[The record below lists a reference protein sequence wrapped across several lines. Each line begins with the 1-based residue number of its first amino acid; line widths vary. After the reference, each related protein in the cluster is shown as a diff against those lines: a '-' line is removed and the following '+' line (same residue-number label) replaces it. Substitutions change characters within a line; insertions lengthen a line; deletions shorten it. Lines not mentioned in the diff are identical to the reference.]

1 MKILFIG
8 YDARYKVV
16 IDTLKIKN
24 DVYTL
29 GYEDID
35 NVGVGNLN
43 NINEYDI
50 VVLPMSGIKNGSASN
65 IKVDSSIFDNYNGII
80 YTGIKK
86 GLRGNVESF
95 LDDKEICFEN
105 TMITVDGIMDR
116 IKDIDKVIICIL
128 GYGNIGSKLY
138 DRLVSDYKVIVGVKD
153 KEVGC
158 VNNSFSTSNKKD
170 LEYYLTSSDLI
181 INTVPINIID
191 EDILNKITGYF
202 LDIASYPYGINE
214 KDRDKYKFKYD
225 LYSSIPSKYAPLKA
239 GKVLLKK
246 F

>member
-8 YDARYKVV
+8 YDARYKIV

-50 VVLPMSGIKNGSASN
+50 IVLPMSGIKNGSASN

-214 KDRDKYKFKYD
+214 KDRDKYNFKYD

>member
-8 YDARYKVV
+8 YDARYKIV

-29 GYEDID
+29 GYDD
-35 NVGVGNLN
+35 YNVCVGSLN
-43 NINEYDI
+43 SINDYDI
-50 VVLPMSGIKNGSASN
+50 VVLPMSGIKNGYASN
-65 IKVDSSIFDNYNGII
+65 VEVDSRIFDDYNGII

-86 GLRGNVESF
+86 GISGNVESF
-95 LDDKEICFEN
+95 LDDKEICYEN

-138 DRLVSDYKVIVGVKD
+138 DKLKDDYKVIVGVKED
-153 KEVGC
+153 EVGYIS
-158 VNNSFSTSNKKD
+158 NSFSTSNKKD

-181 INTVPINIID
+181 INTVPLNIID
-191 EDILNKITGYF
+191 KDILNKITGYF

-214 KDRDKYKFKYD
+214 KDRDKYNLKYD

>member
-1 MKILFIG
+1 MKWQIIFLYYLVLYFLKQTSDIL
-8 YDARYKVV
+8 
-16 IDTLKIKN
+16 
-24 DVYTL
+24 
-29 GYEDID
+29 
-35 NVGVGNLN
+35 
-43 NINEYDI
+43 
-50 VVLPMSGIKNGSASN
+50 
-65 IKVDSSIFDNYNGII
+65 IFDNYNGII

-214 KDRDKYKFKYD
+214 KDRDKYNFKYD

>member
-8 YDARYKVV
+8 YDARYKIV

-29 GYEDID
+29 GYDD
-35 NVGVGNLN
+35 YNVCVGSLN
-43 NINEYDI
+43 SINDYDI
-50 VVLPMSGIKNGSASN
+50 VVLPMSGIKNGYASN
-65 IKVDSSIFDNYNGII
+65 VEVDSRIFDDYNGII

-86 GLRGNVESF
+86 GISGNVESF
-95 LDDKEICFEN
+95 LDDKEICYEN

-138 DRLVSDYKVIVGVKD
+138 DKLKDDYKVIVGVKED
-153 KEVGC
+153 EVGC
-158 VNNSFSTSNKKD
+158 VNNSFSTSNKND

-181 INTVPINIID
+181 INTVPLNIID
-191 EDILNKITGYF
+191 KDILNKITGYF

-214 KDRDKYKFKYD
+214 KDRDKYNLKYD
-225 LYSSIPSKYAPLKA
+225 LYSSIPSKYAPIKA
-239 GKVLLKK
+239 GKILLKK

>member
-8 YDARYKVV
+8 YDARYKIV
-16 IDTLKIKN
+16 IDTLKMKN

-29 GYEDID
+29 GYDD
-35 NVGVGNLN
+35 YNVGIGSLN
-43 NINEYDI
+43 SINEYDI
-50 VVLPMSGIKNGSASN
+50 VVLPMSGIKNGYASN
-65 IKVDSSIFDNYNGII
+65 VKVDCSIFDNYNGII

-86 GLRGNVESF
+86 GLSGNVESF
-95 LDDKEICFEN
+95 LDDKEICKEN

-138 DRLVSDYKVIVGVKD
+138 DRLVSDYKVVVGVKED
-153 KEVGC
+153 EVGC
-158 VNNSFSTSNKKD
+158 VCNSFSTSNKKD
-170 LEYYLTSSDLI
+170 LEYYLISSDLI
-181 INTVPINIID
+181 INTVPLNIID

-214 KDRDKYKFKYD
+214 KDVNKYRFKYD